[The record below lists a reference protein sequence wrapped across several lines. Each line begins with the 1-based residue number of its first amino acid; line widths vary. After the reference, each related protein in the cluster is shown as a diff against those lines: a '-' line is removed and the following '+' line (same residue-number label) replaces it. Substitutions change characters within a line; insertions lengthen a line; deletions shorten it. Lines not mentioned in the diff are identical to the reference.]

1 MAWTRCTTRWDCR
14 SRENAGGIDSDMEK
28 NVISYKLDVF
38 EGPLDLLLFLISKN
52 KLNIYDIPVAE
63 LLEQYMAH
71 IDMMRMEN
79 MDVSSE
85 FLTMASR
92 LVYIK
97 TAMLMPRKEE
107 AEELK
112 KELSGELIEYQLCKQ
127 MAGKLAEQVSFDGFT
142 RREMKIS
149 HDMTYS
155 RRHEP
160 AELLKAYI
168 SAVGRGLRRKPP
180 SRENFRAIVSKKIVS
195 VTERVGFV
203 LKSIYQSKRLRFGS
217 LFEKAGSR
225 SELIATFLA
234 VLDLIRSRRVNI
246 DDNDMMTINESGERN
261 WNQAQTDSEA
271 Q

>member
-1 MAWTRCTTRWDCR
+1 
-14 SRENAGGIDSDMEK
+14 MEK
-28 NVISYKLDVF
+28 ISYKLEVF
-38 EGPLDLLLFLISKN
+38 EGPLDLLLYLISKN

-71 IDMMRMEN
+71 IDMMRLEN

-127 MAGKLAEQVSFDGFT
+127 MAGKLAEQASFDGFT
-142 RREMKIS
+142 RKEMKID
-149 HDMTYS
+149 HDTTYS
-155 RRHEP
+155 REHSP
-160 AELLKAYI
+160 SELLKAYI
-168 SAVGRGLRRKPP
+168 NAVGRGMRRKPP
-180 SRENFRAIVSKKIVS
+180 SKENFRAIVGKKIVS
-195 VTERVGFV
+195 VTERIGYV
-203 LKSIYQSKRLRFGS
+203 LKSIYKSHRLKFS
-217 LFEKAGSR
+217 ALFERAESR

-234 VLDLIRSRRVNI
+234 VLDLIRNRKVNI
-246 DDNDMMTINESGERN
+246 DDNEVMTINESGGRN
-261 WNQAQTDSEA
+261 WNKTDSE
-271 Q
+271 QP

>member
-1 MAWTRCTTRWDCR
+1 M
-14 SRENAGGIDSDMEK
+14 
-28 NVISYKLDVF
+28 
-38 EGPLDLLLFLISKN
+38 DLLLYLISKN

-71 IDMMRMEN
+71 IDMMRLEN

-97 TAMLMPRKEE
+97 TAMLLPRKEE

-127 MAGKLAEQVSFDGFT
+127 MAGKLAQQASFDGFT
-142 RREMKIS
+142 RREMKID

-155 RRHEP
+155 RTHSSD
-160 AELLKAYI
+160 ELLKAYI
-168 SAVGRGLRRKPP
+168 NAVGRGMRRKPP
-180 SRENFRAIVSKKIVS
+180 SKENFRAIVGKKIVS
-195 VTERVGFV
+195 VTERIGFV
-203 LKSIYQSKRLRFGS
+203 LKSIYKSKRLKFS
-217 LFEKAGSR
+217 ALFEQAESR

-234 VLDLIRSRRVNI
+234 VLDLVRNQKVNI
-246 DDNDMMTINESGERN
+246 DDNEIMTINESGGRN
-261 WNQAQTDSEA
+261 WKQADSE
-271 Q
+271 QP

>member
-1 MAWTRCTTRWDCR
+1 ME
-14 SRENAGGIDSDMEK
+14 REK
-28 NVISYKLDVF
+28 ISYKLEVF
-38 EGPLDLLLFLISKN
+38 EGPLDLLLYLISKN

-71 IDMMRMEN
+71 IDMMRLEN

-112 KELSGELIEYQLCKQ
+112 KELSGELIEYRLCKQ

-142 RREMKIS
+142 RREMKIN
-149 HDMTYS
+149 HDTTYS
-155 RRHEP
+155 RKHSP
-160 AELLKAYI
+160 NELIKAYI
-168 SAVGRGLRRKPP
+168 NAVGRGMRRKPP
-180 SRENFRAIVSKKIVS
+180 SKENFRAIVGKKIVS
-195 VTERVGFV
+195 VTERIGFV
-203 LKSIYQSKRLRFGS
+203 LKSIYKSKRLPFSS
-217 LFEKAGSR
+217 LFEKAESR

-234 VLDLIRSRRVNI
+234 VLDLIRNRRVNM
-246 DDNDMMTINESGERN
+246 DDNDIMTINESGERN
-261 WNQAQTDSEA
+261 WMQAKADSE
-271 Q
+271 QP

>member
-1 MAWTRCTTRWDCR
+1 
-14 SRENAGGIDSDMEK
+14 MERTDK
-28 NVISYKLDVF
+28 ISYKLDVF

-71 IDMMRMEN
+71 IDMMRLEN

-127 MAGKLAEQVSFDGFT
+127 IAGKLAEKVSFDGFT
-142 RREMKIS
+142 RPEMKIS
-149 HDMTYS
+149 HDPTYS
-155 RRHEP
+155 RSHDA
-160 AELLKAYI
+160 AELVRAYVNAI
-168 SAVGRGLRRKPP
+168 GRGLRKKPP
-180 SRENFRAIVSKKIVS
+180 SKESFRAIVGKKIVS

-203 LKSIYQSKRLRFGS
+203 LKSIYRSKRLEFS
-217 LFEKAGSR
+217 ALFERADSR

-234 VLDLIRSRRVNI
+234 VLDLIRSRKVNI
-246 DDNDMMTINESGERN
+246 DDNNIMTINESGGRN
-261 WNQAQTDSEA
+261 WKQSYSE
-271 Q
+271 QQ

>member
-1 MAWTRCTTRWDCR
+1 
-14 SRENAGGIDSDMEK
+14 MEK
-28 NVISYKLDVF
+28 TEKISYKLDVF

-71 IDMMRMEN
+71 IDLMRLEN

-127 MAGKLAEQVSFDGFT
+127 MAGKLAEKVSFDGFT
-142 RREMKIS
+142 RPEMKIS
-149 HDMTYS
+149 HDLTYS
-155 RRHEP
+155 RTHEA
-160 AELLKAYI
+160 AELVKAYVNAI
-168 SAVGRGLRRKPP
+168 GRM
-180 SRENFRAIVSKKIVS
+180 A
-195 VTERVGFV
+195 
-203 LKSIYQSKRLRFGS
+203 
-217 LFEKAGSR
+217 AGSGA
-225 SELIATFLA
+225 EN
-234 VLDLIRSRRVNI
+234 VCVI
-246 DDNDMMTINESGERN
+246 DAEEILF
-261 WNQAQTDSEA
+261 
-271 Q
+271 

>member
-1 MAWTRCTTRWDCR
+1 
-14 SRENAGGIDSDMEK
+14 MEQQEK
-28 NVISYKLDVF
+28 LSYKLEVF

-71 IDMMRMEN
+71 IDMMRLEN

-127 MAGKLAEQVSFDGFT
+127 MAGKLAEQASFDGFT
-142 RREMKIS
+142 RREMKLS

-155 RRHEP
+155 RRHAAE
-160 AELLKAYI
+160 ELLKAYI
-168 SAVGRGLRRKPP
+168 NAIGRGQRLKPP
-180 SRENFRAIVSKKIVS
+180 SKENFRAIVGKKIVS
-195 VTERVGFV
+195 VTERIGFV
-203 LKSIYQSKRLRFGS
+203 LKSIYKSKRVKFS
-217 LFEKAGSR
+217 ALFERAESR

-234 VLDLIRSRRVNI
+234 VLDLIRNHRVNI

-261 WNQAQTDSEA
+261 WKKADSEP

>member
-1 MAWTRCTTRWDCR
+1 ME
-14 SRENAGGIDSDMEK
+14 REK
-28 NVISYKLDVF
+28 ISYKLEVF
-38 EGPLDLLLFLISKN
+38 EGPLDLLLYLISKN

-71 IDMMRMEN
+71 IDMMRLEN

-112 KELSGELIEYQLCKQ
+112 KELSGELIEYRLCKQ

-142 RREMKIS
+142 RREMKIN
-149 HDMTYS
+149 HDTTYS
-155 RRHEP
+155 RKHSP
-160 AELLKAYI
+160 NELIKAYI
-168 SAVGRGLRRKPP
+168 NAVGRGMRRKPP
-180 SRENFRAIVSKKIVS
+180 SKENFRAIVGKKIVS
-195 VTERVGFV
+195 VTERIGFV
-203 LKSIYQSKRLRFGS
+203 LKSIYKSKRLPFSS
-217 LFEKAGSR
+217 LFEKAESR

-234 VLDLIRSRRVNI
+234 VLDLIRNRRVNM

-261 WNQAQTDSEA
+261 WMQAKADSE
-271 Q
+271 QP

>member
-1 MAWTRCTTRWDCR
+1 
-14 SRENAGGIDSDMEK
+14 MEK
-28 NVISYKLDVF
+28 ISYKLEVF
-38 EGPLDLLLFLISKN
+38 EGPLDLLLYLISKN

-63 LLEQYMAH
+63 LLEQYMEH
-71 IDMMRMEN
+71 IDMMRLEN

-127 MAGKLAEQVSFDGFT
+127 MAGKLAEQASFDGFT
-142 RREMKIS
+142 RKEMKID

-155 RRHEP
+155 RTHEP
-160 AELLKAYI
+160 CELLNAYI
-168 SAVGRGLRRKPP
+168 NAVGRGMRRKPP
-180 SRENFRAIVSKKIVS
+180 SRENFRAIVGKKIVS
-195 VTERVGFV
+195 VTERIGYV
-203 LKSIYQSKRLRFGS
+203 LKRIYKSQRLKFS
-217 LFEKAGSR
+217 ALFEHADSR

-234 VLDLIRSRRVNI
+234 VLDLIRNRKVNI
-246 DDNDMMTINESGERN
+246 DDNEVMTINESGGRN
-261 WNQAQTDSEA
+261 WNQTDLE
-271 Q
+271 QQ

>member
-1 MAWTRCTTRWDCR
+1 M
-14 SRENAGGIDSDMEK
+14 
-28 NVISYKLDVF
+28 
-38 EGPLDLLLFLISKN
+38 DLLLYLISKN

-71 IDMMRMEN
+71 IDMMRLEN

-97 TAMLMPRKEE
+97 TAMLLPRKEE

-127 MAGKLAEQVSFDGFT
+127 MAGKLARQASFDGFT
-142 RREMKIS
+142 RREMKID

-155 RRHEP
+155 RTHSSD
-160 AELLKAYI
+160 ELLKAYI
-168 SAVGRGLRRKPP
+168 NAVGRGMRRKPP
-180 SRENFRAIVSKKIVS
+180 SKENFRAIVGKKIVS
-195 VTERVGFV
+195 VTERIGFV
-203 LKSIYQSKRLRFGS
+203 LKSIYKSKRLKFS
-217 LFEKAGSR
+217 ALFEQAESR

-234 VLDLIRSRRVNI
+234 VLDLVRNQKVNI
-246 DDNDMMTINESGERN
+246 DDNEIMTINESGGRN
-261 WNQAQTDSEA
+261 WKQADSE
-271 Q
+271 QP

>member
-1 MAWTRCTTRWDCR
+1 ME
-14 SRENAGGIDSDMEK
+14 REK
-28 NVISYKLDVF
+28 ISYKLEVF

-71 IDMMRMEN
+71 IDMMRLEN

-112 KELSGELIEYQLCKQ
+112 KELSGELIEYRLCKQ

-142 RREMKIS
+142 RKEMKIN
-149 HDMTYS
+149 HDTTYS
-155 RRHEP
+155 RKHSP
-160 AELLKAYI
+160 NELIKAYI
-168 SAVGRGLRRKPP
+168 NAVGRGMRRKPP
-180 SRENFRAIVSKKIVS
+180 SKENFRAIVGKKIVS
-195 VTERVGFV
+195 VTERIGFV
-203 LKSIYQSKRLRFGS
+203 LKSIYKSKRLPFSS
-217 LFEKAGSR
+217 LFEKAESR

-234 VLDLIRSRRVNI
+234 VLDLIRNRKVNM
-246 DDNDMMTINESGERN
+246 DDNDIMTINESGERN
-261 WNQAQTDSEA
+261 WMQAKADSE
-271 Q
+271 QP

>member
-1 MAWTRCTTRWDCR
+1 
-14 SRENAGGIDSDMEK
+14 MEK
-28 NVISYKLDVF
+28 ISYKLEVF
-38 EGPLDLLLFLISKN
+38 EGPLDLLLYLISKN

-63 LLEQYMAH
+63 LLEQYMEH
-71 IDMMRMEN
+71 IDMMRLEN

-127 MAGKLAEQVSFDGFT
+127 IAGKLAEQASFDGFT
-142 RREMKIS
+142 RKEMKID

-155 RRHEP
+155 RSHSP
-160 AELLKAYI
+160 GELLKAYI
-168 SAVGRGLRRKPP
+168 NAVGRGMRRKPP
-180 SRENFRAIVSKKIVS
+180 SKENFRAIVGKKIVS
-195 VTERVGFV
+195 VTERIGYV
-203 LKSIYQSKRLRFGS
+203 LKRIYKAHRLRFS
-217 LFEKAGSR
+217 ALFEHAESR

-234 VLDLIRSRRVNI
+234 VLDLIRNRKVNI
-246 DDNDMMTINESGERN
+246 DDNEVMTINESGGRN
-261 WNQAQTDSEA
+261 WNKTDSE
-271 Q
+271 QQ

>member
-1 MAWTRCTTRWDCR
+1 
-14 SRENAGGIDSDMEK
+14 MEK
-28 NVISYKLDVF
+28 TEKISYKLDVF

-71 IDMMRMEN
+71 IDLMRLEN

-112 KELSGELIEYQLCKQ
+112 KELSGELIEYRLCKQ
-127 MAGKLAEQVSFDGFT
+127 MAGKLAEKVSFDGFT
-142 RREMKIS
+142 RPEMRIS
-149 HDMTYS
+149 HDLTYS
-155 RRHEP
+155 RTHEA
-160 AELLKAYI
+160 AELVKAYVNAI
-168 SAVGRGLRRKPP
+168 GRGLRKKPP
-180 SRENFRAIVSKKIVS
+180 SKENLRAIVGKKIVS
-195 VTERVGFV
+195 VTKRVGFV
-203 LKSIYQSKRLRFGS
+203 LKSIYKSKRLPFSS
-217 LFEKAGSR
+217 LFARADSR

-234 VLDLIRSRRVNI
+234 VLDLIRSRKVNI
-246 DDNDMMTINESGERN
+246 DDNNMMTINESGGRN
-261 WNQAQTDSEA
+261 WKQSDSE
-271 Q
+271 QP

>member
-1 MAWTRCTTRWDCR
+1 
-14 SRENAGGIDSDMEK
+14 MEK
-28 NVISYKLDVF
+28 LSYKLEVF
-38 EGPLDLLLFLISKN
+38 EGPLDLLLYLISKN

-71 IDMMRMEN
+71 IDMMRLEN

-97 TAMLMPRKEE
+97 TAMLLPRKEE

-127 MAGKLAEQVSFDGFT
+127 MAGKLARQASFDGFT
-142 RREMKIS
+142 RREMKID

-155 RRHEP
+155 RTHSSD
-160 AELLKAYI
+160 ELLKAYI
-168 SAVGRGLRRKPP
+168 NAVGRGMRRKPP
-180 SRENFRAIVSKKIVS
+180 SKENFRAIVGKKIVS
-195 VTERVGFV
+195 VTERIGFV
-203 LKSIYQSKRLRFGS
+203 LKSIYKSKRLKFS
-217 LFEKAGSR
+217 ALFEQAESR

-234 VLDLIRSRRVNI
+234 VLDLVRNQKVNI
-246 DDNDMMTINESGERN
+246 DDNEIMTINESGGRN
-261 WNQAQTDSEA
+261 WKQADSE
-271 Q
+271 QP

>member
-1 MAWTRCTTRWDCR
+1 
-14 SRENAGGIDSDMEK
+14 MEK
-28 NVISYKLDVF
+28 ISYKLEVF
-38 EGPLDLLLFLISKN
+38 EGPLDLLLYLISKN

-63 LLEQYMAH
+63 LLEQYMKH
-71 IDMMRMEN
+71 IDMMRLEN

-127 MAGKLAEQVSFDGFT
+127 MAGKLAEQASFDGFT
-142 RREMKIS
+142 RKEMKID

-155 RRHEP
+155 RSHSP
-160 AELLKAYI
+160 GELLKAYI
-168 SAVGRGLRRKPP
+168 NAVGRGMRRKPP
-180 SRENFRAIVSKKIVS
+180 SKENFRAIVGKKIVS
-195 VTERVGFV
+195 VTERIGYV
-203 LKSIYQSKRLRFGS
+203 LKRIYKAHRLRFS
-217 LFEKAGSR
+217 ALFEHAESR

-234 VLDLIRSRRVNI
+234 VLDLIRNRKVNI
-246 DDNDMMTINESGERN
+246 DDNEVMTINESGGRN
-261 WNQAQTDSEA
+261 WNQTDSE
-271 Q
+271 QQ

>member
-1 MAWTRCTTRWDCR
+1 ME
-14 SRENAGGIDSDMEK
+14 REK
-28 NVISYKLDVF
+28 ISYKLDVF

-71 IDMMRMEN
+71 IDLMRMEN

-127 MAGKLAEQVSFDGFT
+127 MAGKLAEQASFDGFT
-142 RREMKIS
+142 RREMKIA

-155 RRHEP
+155 RKHSSD
-160 AELLKAYI
+160 ELLKAYI
-168 SAVGRGLRRKPP
+168 NAVGRGMRRKPP
-180 SRENFRAIVSKKIVS
+180 SKENFRAIVGKKIVS
-195 VTERVGFV
+195 VTERIGFV
-203 LKSIYQSKRLRFGS
+203 LKSIYKAKRLPFAS
-217 LFEKAGSR
+217 LFERAESR

-234 VLDLIRSRRVNI
+234 VLDLVRNRKVNI
-246 DDNDMMTINESGERN
+246 DDNEYMTINESGGRN
-261 WNQAQTDSEA
+261 WKQADSE
-271 Q
+271 QP

>member
-1 MAWTRCTTRWDCR
+1 ME
-14 SRENAGGIDSDMEK
+14 REK
-28 NVISYKLDVF
+28 ISYKLEVF
-38 EGPLDLLLFLISKN
+38 EGPLDLLLYLISKN

-71 IDMMRMEN
+71 IDMMRLEN

-112 KELSGELIEYQLCKQ
+112 KELSGELIEYRLCKQ

-142 RREMKIS
+142 RKEMKIN
-149 HDMTYS
+149 HDTTYS
-155 RRHEP
+155 RKHSP
-160 AELLKAYI
+160 NELIKAYI
-168 SAVGRGLRRKPP
+168 NAVGRGMRRKPP
-180 SRENFRAIVSKKIVS
+180 SKENFRAIVGKKIVS
-195 VTERVGFV
+195 VTERIGFV
-203 LKSIYQSKRLRFGS
+203 LKSIYKSKRLPFSS
-217 LFEKAGSR
+217 LFEKAESR

-234 VLDLIRSRRVNI
+234 VLDLIRNRRVNM
-246 DDNDMMTINESGERN
+246 DDNDIMTINESGERN
-261 WNQAQTDSEA
+261 WMQAKADSE
-271 Q
+271 QP

>member
-1 MAWTRCTTRWDCR
+1 ME
-14 SRENAGGIDSDMEK
+14 REK
-28 NVISYKLDVF
+28 ISYKLEVF

-71 IDMMRMEN
+71 IDMMRLEN

-112 KELSGELIEYQLCKQ
+112 KELSGELIEYRLCKQ

-142 RREMKIS
+142 RREMKIN
-149 HDMTYS
+149 HDTTYS
-155 RRHEP
+155 RKHSP
-160 AELLKAYI
+160 NELIKAYI
-168 SAVGRGLRRKPP
+168 NAVGRGMRRKPP
-180 SRENFRAIVSKKIVS
+180 SKENFRAIVGKKIVS
-195 VTERVGFV
+195 VTERIGFV
-203 LKSIYQSKRLRFGS
+203 LKSIYKSKRLPFSS
-217 LFEKAGSR
+217 LFEKAESR

-234 VLDLIRSRRVNI
+234 VLDLIRNRKVNM
-246 DDNDMMTINESGERN
+246 DDNDIMTINESGERN
-261 WNQAQTDSEA
+261 WMQAKADSE
-271 Q
+271 QP

>member
-1 MAWTRCTTRWDCR
+1 
-14 SRENAGGIDSDMEK
+14 MERTEK
-28 NVISYKLDVF
+28 ISYKLEVF

-71 IDMMRMEN
+71 IDMMRLEN

-112 KELSGELIEYQLCKQ
+112 KELSGELIEYQLCKR
-127 MAGKLAEQVSFDGFT
+127 MARKLAQKVSFDGFT
-142 RREMKIS
+142 RPEMKIS
-149 HDMTYS
+149 HDPTYTRS
-155 RRHEP
+155 HEA
-160 AELLKAYI
+160 AELVKAYVNAI
-168 SAVGRGLRRKPP
+168 GRGLRKKPP
-180 SRENFRAIVSKKIVS
+180 SKENFRAIVGKKIVS
-195 VTERVGFV
+195 VTERIGYV
-203 LKSIYQSKRLRFGS
+203 LKSIYRSKRLKFNT
-217 LFEKAGSR
+217 LFEKADSR

-234 VLDLIRSRRVNI
+234 VLDLIRSRKVNI
-246 DDNDMMTINESGERN
+246 DDNNIMTINESGGRN
-261 WNQAQTDSEA
+261 WNQSDSE
-271 Q
+271 QP